1 MEDMAICAINVKYI
15 ASFFLWCLGGGGG
28 VKHFY
33 YITVIVLLRIKVG
46 VAMGRVLAQ
55 SESAPHLIKQVSTLP
70 YPTREF

>member
-15 ASFFLWCLGGGGG
+15 ASSFLWCWGGGR
-28 VKHFY
+28 VEHFY

-46 VAMGRVLAQ
+46 VAMGRVLTQ